1 MIVDKIT
8 LQDRVA
14 VKKSLARAEVCNF
27 DGIWNFSQ
35 EVVSWRYWS
44 LPGDDKNELLD
55 ILRNFEGYFSHFITC
70 HFGLSPFLAK
80 PLNE

>member
-1 MIVDKIT
+1 MIADASFNFQSLSSTIMFAFKRLMIVDKIT

-35 EVVSWRYWS
+35 EVVS
-44 LPGDDKNELLD
+44 
-55 ILRNFEGYFSHFITC
+55 
-70 HFGLSPFLAK
+70 
-80 PLNE
+80 